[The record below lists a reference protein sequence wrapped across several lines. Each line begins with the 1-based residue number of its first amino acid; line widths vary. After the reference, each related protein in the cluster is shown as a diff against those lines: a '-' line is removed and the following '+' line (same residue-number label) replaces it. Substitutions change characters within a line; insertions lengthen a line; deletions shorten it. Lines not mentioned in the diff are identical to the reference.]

1 LLSLVAPVNP
11 MAAFQSIPGIDPSSV
26 ELLEAVGFLDE
37 SSLAKADVDALLREL
52 QAANALLKL
61 ADRTPE
67 RDEIE
72 RWVHAVGGRQAVAGK
87 GAEEEGSLAAVNYEL
102 NPEVAEMLE
111 TAPFALPLPA
121 KLLVDKKLGV
131 GDIPSAILL
140 NRVVGDLEIRVA
152 PSEPVEPLPV
162 VPPAAPESKGL
173 PPQKSSPAT
182 APAKTESARIE
193 TVLTEVRR
201 TEPANH
207 RRAIDVTRVKSV
219 SDVSTVRLKGPAAVS
234 AVDPDDRVALIRA
247 PRPETNAGKDP
258 ESRRYIRGVMH
269 SHPYRLTAAAVVTLL
284 LALILPLAIVSAG
297 LLLWS
302 DLQPELLPWVPKW
315 LLAFPLALPV
325 VGAAYFIWGVGSG
338 RCKICNQQLFV
349 PRGVNKN
356 SKAHHVPVVG
366 YIIPTALHLLVFRWF
381 RCTYCGTA
389 VRVKE

>member
-1 LLSLVAPVNP
+1 
-11 MAAFQSIPGIDPSSV
+11 MAAFHSIPGIDPSSI

-37 SSLAKADVDALLREL
+37 PSLAKADVDALLREL
-52 QAANALLKL
+52 QAANALLKI
-61 ADRTPE
+61 ADQTPG
-67 RDEIE
+67 RDEVE
-72 RWVHAVGGRQAVAGK
+72 RWVRAVGGLRQVSGES
-87 GAEEEGSLAAVNYEL
+87 GEGGSSLAAVNYEL

-131 GDIPSAILL
+131 NDIPPAILL

-152 PSEPVEPLPV
+152 PSEAAESTTASV
-162 VPPAAPESKGL
+162 APEPESPQNI
-173 PPQKSSPAT
+173 PPQRSSPANV
-182 APAKTESARIE
+182 PAKTE
-193 TVLTEVRR
+193 TLLTEVRR
-201 TEPANH
+201 AEPTSN

-219 SDVSTVRLKGPAAVS
+219 SDVATVRLKGPAMVS
-234 AVDPDDRVALIRA
+234 SADPDDRVALIRA
-247 PRPETNAGKDP
+247 PRPETNAGKNP

-269 SHPYRLTAAAVVTLL
+269 AHPYHLTAAALVTLL
-284 LALILPLAIVSAG
+284 LGLILPLAIISAG

-302 DLQPELLPWVPKW
+302 DLQPELLSWVPKW

-338 RCKICNQQLFV
+338 RCKICNQPLFV

-356 SKAHHVPVVG
+356 AKAHHVPGIG

>member
-1 LLSLVAPVNP
+1 

-37 SSLAKADVDALLREL
+37 SSLAKADVDALHREL
-52 QAANALLKL
+52 QAANAQLKL
-61 ADRTPE
+61 AARTPG

-72 RWVHAVGGRQAVAGK
+72 RWVHAVGGSGDA
-87 GAEEEGSLAAVNYEL
+87 SLAGTGERSLVAVNYEL
-102 NPEVAEMLE
+102 NADVAEMLE

-121 KLLVDKKLGV
+121 KLLVDKKLAV
-131 GDIPSAILL
+131 NDIPSAILL

-152 PSEPVEPLPV
+152 PSEAVESAPAV
-162 VPPAAPESKGL
+162 VSPEPEPPKGL
-173 PPQKSSPAT
+173 PPQRSTPAAVAT
-182 APAKTESARIE
+182 KVEQAKIE
-193 TVLTEVRR
+193 TPVAVAEVRR
-201 TEPANH
+201 AEPTSN

-219 SDVSTVRLKGPAAVS
+219 SDVATVRMKGPAVVS
-234 AVDPDDRVALIRA
+234 SVDPDDRIALIRA
-247 PRPETNAGKDP
+247 PRPETNAGKNP

-269 SHPYRLTAAAVVTLL
+269 AHPYHLTAAALVTLL
-284 LALILPLAIVSAG
+284 LAIVLPLAIVSAG

-325 VGAAYFIWGVGSG
+325 VGGAYLIWGVGSG

-356 SKAHHVPVVG
+356 SKAHHVPVIG

>member
-1 LLSLVAPVNP
+1 
-11 MAAFQSIPGIDPSSV
+11 MAAFQSIPGIDPSSI

-37 SSLAKADVDALLREL
+37 PSLAKADVDALLREL
-52 QAANALLKL
+52 QAANALLKI
-61 ADRTPE
+61 ADQTPG
-67 RDEIE
+67 RDEVE
-72 RWVHAVGGRQAVAGK
+72 RWVRAVGGMRKGGAGQAG
-87 GAEEEGSLAAVNYEL
+87 EGERSLAAVNYEL

-131 GDIPSAILL
+131 NNIPSAILL

-152 PSEPVEPLPV
+152 PSDAVESAPAM
-162 VPPAAPESKGL
+162 VPPEPESPKNI
-173 PPQKSSPAT
+173 PPQRSSPANVS
-182 APAKTESARIE
+182 AKIEPVKTEA
-193 TVLTEVRR
+193 LLAEVRR
-201 TEPANH
+201 AEPTSN
-207 RRAIDVTRVKSV
+207 RRTIDVTRVKSV
-219 SDVSTVRLKGPAAVS
+219 SDVATVRLKGPAMVS
-234 AVDPDDRVALIRA
+234 SIDPDDRVALIRA
-247 PRPETNAGKDP
+247 PRPETNAGKNP

-269 SHPYRLTAAAVVTLL
+269 AHPYHLTAAALVTLL
-284 LALILPLAIVSAG
+284 LGLVLPLAIISAG

-302 DLQPELLPWVPKW
+302 DLQPELLSWVPKW

-338 RCKICNQQLFV
+338 RCKICNQPLFV

-356 SKAHHVPVVG
+356 AKAHHVPVIG